1 MNEGSF
7 GGRAG
12 GAFTLIELLVV
23 IAIIALLIG
32 LLLPA
37 LGAARDAGRSAA
49 CLSNLRQMGV
59 AATMYASDNREQLFP
74 RDSLRLMDLS
84 TLAELIDPETG
95 RKIPGRL
102 YEYVDNLDE
111 IAECPTNKRRDTA
124 YGATGTNMFNK
135 NASLDF
141 DYTFVRAMA
150 GARLGSDVRMAR
162 VTRPEEFDVNTRPPA
177 TWDRPG
183 SEGLTNLT
191 GMLLYVEES
200 TWWYNARV
208 RDLMWSN
215 WDQATTR
222 HAGTGNAVFLEGH
235 ASRLDAPRSGPE
247 SERERGDFDANDLYV
262 SGARAWIRMESM
274 PERFGQINA
283 PSLN

>member
-1 MNEGSF
+1 MRRRR
-7 GGRAG
+7 GG
-12 GAFTLIELLVV
+12 FTLIELLVV
-23 IAIIALLIG
+23 IAIIAVLIG

-37 LGAARDAGRSAA
+37 IGAARDAGRSAA

-59 AATMYASDNREQLFP
+59 AATMYANDNREQLFP
-74 RDSLRLMDLS
+74 RDSLRLMNLQ
-84 TLAELIDPETG
+84 TQTELVDPETG
-95 RKIPGRL
+95 RKVPGRL

-124 YGATGTNMFNK
+124 YGTSGSNMFNK
-135 NASLDF
+135 GTALDF
-141 DYTFVRAMA
+141 DYTFVRAMS
-150 GARLGSDVRMAR
+150 GARVGSDIRMAR
-162 VTRPEEFDVNTRPPA
+162 VTRPEDFDVNTRPPA

-200 TWWYNARV
+200 TWWYNANV

-222 HAGTGNAVFLEGH
+222 HAGTGNAVYLEGH
-235 ASRLDAPRSGPE
+235 ASRLNVPRGGSEG
-247 SERERGDFDANDLYV
+247 ERERADFDANDLYV
-262 SGARAWIRMESM
+262 SGAGAWLRMESM

-283 PSLN
+283 PGLN